1 MVLGLWVYVC
11 VNHYSRNTGNDV
23 AYTYEQHSLIN
34 ARKIKWW
41 FSQNSR
47 VRAQE
52 TGSVADQ
59 ATWPNPSISVKHAY
73 YLYAYGALR
82 ALFGGEM

>member
-11 VNHYSRNTGNDV
+11 VNYYSRTTGNDV
-23 AYTYEQHSLIN
+23 AYTYEQHSFIN

-41 FSQNSR
+41 FSQNSC

-59 ATWPNPSISVKHAY
+59 AAWPNPSISVNMHI
-73 YLYAYGALR
+73 YAYGASR